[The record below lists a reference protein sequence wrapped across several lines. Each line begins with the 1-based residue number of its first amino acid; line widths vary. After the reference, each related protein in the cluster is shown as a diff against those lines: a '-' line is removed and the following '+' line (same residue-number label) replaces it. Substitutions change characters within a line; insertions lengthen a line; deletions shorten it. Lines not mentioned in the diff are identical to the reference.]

1 MITPNIAPRKI
12 TGSAAAGLFS
22 AAKSS
27 IRRME
32 KTTDTISK
40 APDVTKEQK
49 FGINYVQFFG
59 SKKNSKILKKSLKSI
74 RDSLVATFEIA
85 KLLRSE
91 VSKNVKLIGE
101 KTKGKKGFFGLGLG
115 GILSLVSLLANPI
128 VLGALGIGA
137 GLVGGGF
144 LINFLIKNRDK
155 IAGFIMDKAKGL
167 YNTLQGLIAEV
178 LRDFFGD
185 RFKDPATR
193 NLEIESEN
201 KIEEEMD
208 KILEEDEK
216 AGDERKF
223 ITKQEARIEATKRE
237 IERLENRKN
246 FLENKSKT
254 SKEEDE
260 LKATKARI
268 KQLTTGENIFDKKP
282 SNPFERMAKNY
293 FQKEFQREAVF
304 LRDNENYLGMS
315 KEEKLK
321 KIKGLIGN
329 FRSKGNSIDR
339 IKEIYAR
346 AMAEGGE
353 AFGDPSKQA
362 QAMDIIEYADRID
375 PATKAE
381 RKQNKQETNI
391 TPENFDFRDPRNYE
405 ASFFNDTDLAK
416 EGVNK
421 GRINPRILE
430 KYPDLDPN
438 NARDYMKL
446 KRLQRNATDLDLPL
460 ASNSGGVDGKPNLSQ
475 VPVEAS
481 SSPSCRY
488 YSNFDSDNDLPGF
501 NRSLL
506 CIT

>member
-1 MITPNIAPRKI
+1 MIRPNIAPRKI
-12 TGSAAAGLFS
+12 TGSASAGLFS

-27 IRRME
+27 IRRMQR
-32 KTTDTISK
+32 TTDAISK

-49 FGINYVQFFG
+49 FGMNYVQFFG

-101 KTKGKKGFFGLGLG
+101 KTKKNKGFFGLGLG

-144 LINFLIKNRDK
+144 LINFLVKNRDK

-201 KIEEEMD
+201 KIEEVMD
-208 KILEEDEK
+208 EILEDDEK

-254 SKEEDE
+254 SKEEDD
-260 LKATKARI
+260 LKAIDARI
-268 KQLTTGENIFDKKP
+268 KQLTTGENVFDKKISRFSP
-282 SNPFERMAKNY
+282 ESFARDY
-293 FQKEFQREAVF
+293 FQKEFQRDAVF
-304 LRDNENYLGMS
+304 LKENENYLGMS
-315 KEEKLK
+315 KEEKLR
-321 KIKGLIGN
+321 KIKGLVGN
-329 FRSKGNSIDR
+329 FKSKGNSIDR

-346 AMAEGGE
+346 AMDNEDLSVNE
-353 AFGDPSKQA
+353 KA

-375 PATKAE
+375 PATKEE
-381 RKQNKQETNI
+381 RKQKKQEINV

-405 ASFFNDTDLAK
+405 ASFFDDTDLAK
-416 EGVNK
+416 RRVNNK
-421 GRINPRILE
+421 GRIDPTIL
-430 KYPDLDPN
+430 KAYPELDPTDP
-438 NARDYMKL
+438 RDYMKL
-446 KRLQRNATDLDLPL
+446 KRLQRRATDLDLPL
-460 ASNSGGVDGKPNLSQ
+460 ASNNGVNGKPNLSQ

-488 YSNFDSDNDLPGF
+488 YSNFDGDNDLPGF

-506 CIT
+506 CIP

>member
-32 KTTDTISK
+32 KTTDAISK

-101 KTKGKKGFFGLGLG
+101 KTKNNKGFFGLGLG

-144 LINFLIKNRDK
+144 LINYLIKNRDK

-208 KILEEDEK
+208 KILKEDRES
-216 AGDERKF
+216 GDKREF
-223 ITKQEARIEATKRE
+223 ITRQEARIKATEKE
-237 IERLENRKN
+237 IQRLEERKN
-246 FLENKSKT
+246 VLENKSKT
-254 SKEEDE
+254 SKEDDE
-260 LKATKARI
+260 LDAIRKRI
-268 KQLTTGENIFDKKP
+268 KQLTTGENVFDKKP
-282 SNPFERMAKNY
+282 SNPVERFARDF

-304 LRDNENYLGMS
+304 LKENENYLEMS
-315 KEEKLK
+315 KEEKLR

-339 IKEIYAR
+339 VQEIYAR
-346 AMAEGGE
+346 ALQNEDLSANE
-353 AFGDPSKQA
+353 KA

-375 PATKAE
+375 PAAEEE
-381 RKQNKQETNI
+381 RKQNKQEINV

-405 ASFFNDTDLAK
+405 ASFFDDTDLAK
-416 EGVNK
+416 RRVNNK
-421 GRINPRILE
+421 GRIDPTIL
-430 KYPDLDPN
+430 KAYPELDPTDP
-438 NARDYMKL
+438 RDYMKL
-446 KRLQRNATDLDLPL
+446 KRLQRRATDLDLPL
-460 ASNSGGVDGKPNLSQ
+460 ASNNGVNGKPNLSQ

-488 YSNFDSDNDLPGF
+488 YSNFDGDNDLPGF

>member
-32 KTTDTISK
+32 KTTDAISK

-101 KTKGKKGFFGLGLG
+101 KTKGNKGFFGLGLG
-115 GILSLVSLLANPI
+115 GILGLVSLLANPI
-128 VLGALGIGA
+128 VLSVLGIGA
-137 GLVGGGF
+137 GIIGGKF
-144 LINFLIKNRDK
+144 LFDFLKDNRGQIIEFVLNK
-155 IAGFIMDKAKGL
+155 TKGL
-167 YNTLQGLIAEV
+167 YNTLQGLIV
-178 LRDFFGD
+178 RILRDFFGD
-185 RFKDPATR
+185 RFKEPETR

-201 KIEEEMD
+201 RIEKEID
-208 KILEEDEK
+208 KILEKDEK

-223 ITKQEARIEATKRE
+223 ITRQEARIKATEKE
-237 IERLENRKN
+237 LQRLENRRDVLKDKN
-246 FLENKSKT
+246 RS
-254 SKEEDE
+254 SKEDDE
-260 LKATKARI
+260 FEAIKARI
-268 KQLTTGENIFDKKP
+268 KQLKTGENIFDKKGL
-282 SNPFERMAKNY
+282 NRFQKAAKN
-293 FQKEFQREAVF
+293 FFEKEFQREAVF
-304 LRDNENYLGMS
+304 LRENENYLGMS
-315 KEEKLK
+315 KKEKLK
-321 KIKGLIGN
+321 KIKGLVGN
-329 FRSKGNSIDR
+329 FKSKGNSIDR
-339 IKEIYAR
+339 IKEIYSR
-346 AMAEGGE
+346 AMKNEDLSAN
-353 AFGDPSKQA
+353 KQA

-375 PATKAE
+375 PATKEE
-381 RKQNKQETNI
+381 RKQNKQEINV
-391 TPENFDFRDPRNYE
+391 TPENFNFRDPRNYE
-405 ASFFNDTDLAK
+405 ASFFDDTDLAR
-416 EGVNK
+416 VNK
-421 GRINPRILE
+421 GRIDPRVLE
-430 KYPDLDPN
+430 KYPNLDPN
-438 NARDYMKL
+438 KAGDYSKL
-446 KRLQRNATDLDLPL
+446 KRLQKKMRSDGDLGLPL
-460 ASNSGGVDGKPNLSQ
+460 ASNSGVNGKPNLSQ

-488 YSNFDSDNDLPGF
+488 YSNFDGDNDLPGF

>member
-1 MITPNIAPRKI
+1 
-12 TGSAAAGLFS
+12 
-22 AAKSS
+22 
-27 IRRME
+27 
-32 KTTDTISK
+32 
-40 APDVTKEQK
+40 
-49 FGINYVQFFG
+49 
-59 SKKNSKILKKSLKSI
+59 
-74 RDSLVATFEIA
+74 
-85 KLLRSE
+85 
-91 VSKNVKLIGE
+91 
-101 KTKGKKGFFGLGLG
+101 LG
-115 GILSLVSLLANPI
+115 GILGLVSLLANPF
-128 VLGALGIGA
+128 VLSVLGIGA
-137 GLVGGGF
+137 GIAGGF
-144 LINFLIKNRDK
+144 ALFDFLKNNRDQ
-155 IAGFIMDKAKGL
+155 IVGFIMDKAKGL

-201 KIEEEMD
+201 RIEAEMD
-208 KILEEDEK
+208 KILEDDKK
-216 AGDERKF
+216 ADKRLF
-223 ITKQEARIEATKRE
+223 ITKQEARIEATNRE
-237 IERLENRKN
+237 IQRLEERKN
-246 FLENKSKT
+246 VLENKSKT
-254 SKEEDE
+254 SKEDDE
-260 LKATKARI
+260 LDAIKKRI

-282 SNPFERMAKNY
+282 SNPFEKMVKTY

-304 LRDNENYLGMS
+304 LKENENYLGMS

-329 FRSKGNSIDR
+329 FKSKGNSIDR
-339 IKEIYAR
+339 IKEIYSR
-346 AMAEGGE
+346 AIDNDNLSAN
-353 AFGDPSKQA
+353 KKA

-375 PATKAE
+375 PATKEE
-381 RKQNKQETNI
+381 RKKNKQEINV

-438 NARDYMKL
+438 NDRDYMKL

-488 YSNFDSDNDLPGF
+488 YS
-501 NRSLL
+501 
-506 CIT
+506 